1 MRFSVVGPAL
11 SQRDSFLPTLLPF
24 SLSSSSSSSS
34 APLRLPSSSQFSFLP
49 PLGLPPAA
57 PLGFALLL
65 LSARTGID
73 EAHIAACQA
82 CPPVSPGSVFSHD
95 NIYRWGDRG
104 DSRTQSDLVTL
115 GMIYPPSTA
124 MRFQRIS
131 PSDRLPP
138 RALHHSCR
146 HLLRGVG
153 QHRRIPHHLHIY
165 TMRHERES

>member
-1 MRFSVVGPAL
+1 MLHPLFHHA
-11 SQRDSFLPTLLPF
+11 
-24 SLSSSSSSSS
+24 SS
-34 APLRLPSSSQFSFLP
+34 RNFQTPSSSLLPPPPSLLRSGFHPQLLRASPFLP

-146 HLLRGVG
+146 HLSRGVG